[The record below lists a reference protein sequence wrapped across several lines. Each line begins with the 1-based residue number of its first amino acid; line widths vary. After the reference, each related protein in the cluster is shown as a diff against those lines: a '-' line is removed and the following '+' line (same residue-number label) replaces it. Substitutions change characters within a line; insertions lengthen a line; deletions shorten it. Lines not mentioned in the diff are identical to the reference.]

1 MFIVIVFGVLLII
14 GIAYVYKKVKAF
26 KAIPEYQARE
36 EAWEAKEKA
45 NRAVEATPEW
55 KTLNEV
61 EKAYNEAWDAL
72 YATPAYEAYLKA
84 DEVVKATPEYKD
96 WEKAYEARKEV
107 KEAYRK
113 EIKAKYEAMEEEAW

>member
-14 GIAYVYKKVKAF
+14 GIAYIIHEYKKAEAF
-26 KAIPEYQARE
+26 KAILEYQV
-36 EAWEAKEKA
+36 KEKA

-96 WEKAYEARKEV
+96 WEKA
-107 KEAYRK
+107 
-113 EIKAKYEAMEEEAW
+113 